1 MIDSGFFKL
10 NAKMYRDT
18 GCPDGEYPSCLNCP
32 LPRCREDK
40 EEIRDRTKIAEEMLR
55 NSDLSLSQIA
65 EASGYTKAGIQGIA
79 RRLGLR
85 EYGE

>member
-1 MIDSGFFKL
+1 MIDSAFFKV
-10 NAKMYRDT
+10 NAEMYRDT
-18 GCPDGEYPSCLNCP
+18 GCPGGEYPSCLNCP

-40 EEIRDRTKIAEEMLR
+40 EENGDRRKIAEEMLR
-55 NSDLSLSQIA
+55 NSDLSLKQIA
-65 EASGYTKAGIQGIA
+65 YSSGYTKAGIQGIA